1 MEMNEVKS
9 VRKLFKE
16 NKEMAA
22 LYLIVEGLG
31 PQTLTAYR
39 AIGTDLTNI
48 SNAIQEF
55 RVKTLSLLLKKTSSV
70 LLSSIVV
77 PKEENSKLSVEIFRN
92 KARGLVSS
100 TDFLYCLE
108 DFSNGLSNEIMKL
121 QTLEN
126 SEKKTEETPEGQ
138 EENPL
143 IATGSDESNTD
154 PLGQTDS
161 VKQQLPAGSSTVK
174 PEIEKKEI
182 KKKVK
187 DVLKDGGRSFKV
199 TLTKELNGT
208 AQDSKDSQTN
218 KFFSF
223 ARQYFDKKIATPD
236 LTEKVCNDL
245 LNLTTEDLIKI
256 SGFLL
261 PVIKKIKI
269 LKAINATATTEEFE
283 NLLGKPT
290 EPGKIQN

>member
-1 MEMNEVKS
+1 MNEVKS
-9 VRKLFKE
+9 TRKLFKE
-16 NKEMAA
+16 NKEIAA

-39 AIGTDLTNI
+39 AIGTDLANI
-48 SNAIQEF
+48 SNATQQFKI
-55 RVKTLSLLLKKTSSV
+55 KTLGFLLKKTSTL

-126 SEKKTEETPEGQ
+126 SEKKPEKTAENGQ
-138 EENPL
+138 ENPL
-143 IATGSDESNTD
+143 TTTTSDGNATD
-154 PLGQTDS
+154 PLGQTDN
-161 VKQQLPAGSSTVK
+161 VKQQLPAGSSIVK
-174 PEIEKKEI
+174 PEEEKKEE
-182 KKKVK
+182 KKKIK
-187 DVLKDGGRSFKV
+187 DVFKDGGRTFK
-199 TLTKELNGT
+199 TILSKELNGT

-223 ARQYFDKKIATPD
+223 AKQYFDKKIADPTS
-236 LTEKVCNDL
+236 TEKVCNEL
-245 LNLTTEDLIKI
+245 LNLTTDDLVKI
-256 SGFLL
+256 SSLL
-261 PVIKKIKI
+261 FPVIKKIKI
-269 LKAINATATTEEFE
+269 LKTINSTATTEEFE
-283 NLLGKPT
+283 NLLGKPKGIGT
-290 EPGKIQN
+290 AQV